1 NCPARAACPGSW
13 RERTRIDPGGHPL
26 RRVTP
31 SAIRQSIPAARP
43 TLLNPENVRK
53 NARKTHAFLGVR
65 LKAAGHFPG
74 ISGER
79 RIPSRTSEELLL
91 GRPAGRSARAN
102 LSKNPS
108 CEVLFLLSRRRAGE
122 GKHLHGLLEL
132 LLPQRERHLVV
143 ARRNE
148 GGLTVALVRVGE
160 AVLGIRLQVPDDAV
174 QPGAVRSL
182 QRAQHEAGGVG
193 DRKTRGLLGVLLE
206 PVINDGSQRRV

>member
-1 NCPARAACPGSW
+1 MRAPPGAPADLARAGSGRRGDFSRPQRFRSRRRSGPRRRGAVSASARSLVPSPVGAPALFRPPRPPSCRNSPRRAPPALPDRRFERHNCPARAACPGSW

-79 RIPSRTSEELLL
+79 RIPSR
-91 GRPAGRSARAN
+91 RPVCNYFGEAPAAS
-102 LSKNPS
+102 
-108 CEVLFLLSRRRAGE
+108 RAG
-122 GKHLHGLLEL
+122 
-132 LLPQRERHLVV
+132 P
-143 ARRNE
+143 
-148 GGLTVALVRVGE
+148 
-160 AVLGIRLQVPDDAV
+160 ICP
-174 QPGAVRSL
+174 
-182 QRAQHEAGGVG
+182 
-193 DRKTRGLLGVLLE
+193 KTHH
-206 PVINDGSQRRV
+206 